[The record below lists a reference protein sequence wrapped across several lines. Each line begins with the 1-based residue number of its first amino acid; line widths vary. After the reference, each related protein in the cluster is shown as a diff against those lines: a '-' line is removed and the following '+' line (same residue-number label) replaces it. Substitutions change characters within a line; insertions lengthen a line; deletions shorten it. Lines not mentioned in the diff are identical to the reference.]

1 MGASRGASPHPWYK
15 NFSRELFFKRKMQ
28 STLREKYTR
37 SFSAPESTAS
47 IEARIVFESA
57 LEREL
62 SQQHLQQEQSKQ
74 ESVLEAS
81 SNASVTC
88 KELGQELVVVST
100 QIGKKDGKIQEIITR
115 IIMAVIEQ
123 NNVDQISE
131 PFFEAIESM
140 VKRRMN
146 VDTFINVMVFC
157 ITLVRRYRAA
167 SLSSWQ
173 DKAVWVTEQVYE
185 LMVSAYQRY
194 HIDDWI
200 QEQGGW
206 TGVLKLVRKKYQTFS
221 DYAIGER
228 GLTRR
233 NAVAA
238 GAIVLISAVG
248 FAVWYNW

>member
-1 MGASRGASPHPWYK
+1 
-15 NFSRELFFKRKMQ
+15 MQ

-37 SFSAPESTAS
+37 SHSAPESTAS

-62 SQQHLQQEQSKQ
+62 SQQHQQEQ

-81 SNASVTC
+81 LNASVTC

-100 QIGKKDGKIQEIITR
+100 QIDKKDSKIQEIIKR
-115 IIMAVIEQ
+115 IITAVIEQ
-123 NNVDQISE
+123 NNVDRISE

-140 VKRRMN
+140 VNRRMN

-157 ITLVRRYRAA
+157 ITLVRRYKDA

-206 TGVLKLVRKKYQTFS
+206 TGVLRLVRKKYQTFS
-221 DYAIGER
+221 DYAIGRR

-233 NAVAA
+233 NAGTA
-238 GAIVLISAVG
+238 GAIVLISAVA
-248 FAVWYNW
+248 FTVWYNW

>member
-1 MGASRGASPHPWYK
+1 MVRIKPIRIFHWIIFHRFMNK
-15 NFSRELFFKRKMQ
+15 VRMQ

-47 IEARIVFESA
+47 IEARIVLESA

-62 SQQHLQQEQSKQ
+62 SQPHHQQEQSKQ
-74 ESVLEAS
+74 ESILEAS
-81 SNASVTC
+81 SNAIANVTC
-88 KELGQELVVVST
+88 KELGQELVAVST
-100 QIGKKDGKIQEIITR
+100 QIGEKDSKRQEIITR
-115 IIMAVIEQ
+115 IITAVIEQ
-123 NNVDQISE
+123 NVDEISE

-140 VKRRMN
+140 VNRRMN

-173 DKAVWVTEQVYE
+173 DKAIWVTEQVYE
-185 LMVSAYQRY
+185 LMLSAYQRY

-200 QEQGGW
+200 QQQGGW
-206 TGVLKLVRKKYQTFS
+206 TGVLRLVRKKYQTFS
-221 DYAIGER
+221 DYAIGGR
-228 GLTRR
+228 GFTRR

-238 GAIVLISAVG
+238 GGIVLIGAVV